1 MRRAL
6 FLAPLMFVAFASACR
21 SDSDKKDDAS
31 PTTIG
36 GLSGVGTGTP
46 TPDAAAI
53 AKPSPI
59 TIGKAFDVKAVG
71 QEYAP
76 TIDELKTLPQ
86 TEITVNGKKYS
97 GVSLAYLGSKVK
109 SVPTSQVTVEGYRAD
124 WKRVAFFRL
133 PVAEIGAET
142 VVFVD
147 AEGYLSIA
155 STKVPE
161 NEWLKSVI
169 SVGFP

>member
-1 MRRAL
+1 MRRTLLAGAL
-6 FLAPLMFVAFASACR
+6 LLVGFTGACGGG
-21 SDSDKKDDAS
+21 SDNEDDAS
-31 PTTIG
+31 PTTA
-36 GLSGVGTGTP
+36 SGVGAGTA
-46 TPDAAAI
+46 TPEAGAV

-59 TIGKAFDVKAVG
+59 TVGKAFDVSALG

-76 TIDELKTLPQ
+76 TIAELKTLPQ

-97 GVSLAYLGSKVK
+97 GVSLATLGARVK
-109 SVPTSQVTVEGYRAD
+109 SVPSAQVTVQGYRSD

-133 PVAEIGAET
+133 PAAEIAAET
-142 VVFVD
+142 VLFFD
-147 AEGYLSIA
+147 PEGYISIA

-161 NEWLKSVI
+161 GEWLKSVI

>member
-1 MRRAL
+1 MRRIL
-6 FLAPLMFVAFASACR
+6 FFVPVLLVAVAVACGG
-21 SDSDKKDDAS
+21 DSEKEADAS
-31 PTTIG
+31 LTLTG
-36 GLSGVGTGTP
+36 GASGVGAGTP
-46 TPDAAAI
+46 TPDVAAI
-53 AKPSPI
+53 PKPSPI
-59 TIGKAFDVKAVG
+59 TIGKAFDVTAVG

-76 TIDELKTLPQ
+76 TVDELKTLPQ

-97 GVSLAYLGSKVK
+97 GVSLAYLGTKVK
-109 SVPTSQVTVEGYRAD
+109 SVPSSQVTVEGYRAD

-133 PVAEIGAET
+133 PVSEIGAET

-161 NEWLKSVI
+161 SEWLKSII
-169 SVGFP
+169 SVAFP